1 MIIETIEEQY
11 SNTYLVGNEQDF
23 VIIDPS
29 VDVRN
34 ILYIIRKKFPKSK
47 LAAIILTHGHYDH
60 FVSIEEVQK
69 NYKVP
74 VYIGK
79 EDLSKLTNLNLSCG
93 FFFGL
98 TNLPK
103 VENVLLLPQELKLGS
118 LNFKII
124 NTPGHT
130 NGSVCIKLENHL
142 FTGDTLF
149 NDGVGRTDLPTGNV
163 VKLNESIKM
172 LMKLDDDLEI
182 YPGHGP
188 SSTIGYEKNYNYYY
202 RYIKNN
208 D

>member
-11 SNTYLVGNEQDF
+11 SNTYLVGNEKEF

-29 VDVRN
+29 VDIRN
-34 ILYIIRKKFPKSK
+34 ILYIIRKRFSRSK
-47 LAAIILTHGHYDH
+47 LLGIILTHGHYDH

-69 NYKVP
+69 NFDVP
-74 VYIGK
+74 VYISR
-79 EDLSKLTNLNLSCG
+79 EDLPKLTNLNLSCG
-93 FFFGL
+93 FFFGI
-98 TNLPK
+98 TSLPK
-103 VENVLLLPQELKLGS
+103 INNILILPQELKLGT
-118 LNFKII
+118 LEFKII

-130 NGSVCIKLENHL
+130 NGSVCLKIEDAL

-163 VKLNESIKM
+163 NKLNESLKL
-172 LMKLDDDLEI
+172 LMKLNDDLKV

-202 RYIKNN
+202 GYIK
-208 D
+208 

>member
-11 SNTYLVGNEQDF
+11 SNTYLVGNEKEF

-29 VDVRN
+29 VDIRN
-34 ILYIIRKKFPKSK
+34 ILYIIRKRFSKSK
-47 LAAIILTHGHYDH
+47 LLGIILTHGHYDH

-69 NYKVP
+69 NFNVP
-74 VYIGK
+74 VYISR
-79 EDLSKLTNLNLSCG
+79 EDLPKLTNLNLSCG
-93 FFFGL
+93 FFFGI
-98 TNLPK
+98 TSLPK
-103 VENVLLLPQELKLGS
+103 INNILILPQELKLGT
-118 LNFKII
+118 LEFKII

-130 NGSVCIKLENHL
+130 NGSVCLKIEDAL

-163 VKLNESIKM
+163 NKLNESLKL
-172 LMKLDDDLEI
+172 LMKLNDDLKV

-202 RYIKNN
+202 GYIK
-208 D
+208 

>member
-11 SNTYLVGNEQDF
+11 SNTYLVGNEQEF

-29 VDVRN
+29 VDIRN
-34 ILYIIRKKFPKSK
+34 ILYIIRKRFSKSK
-47 LAAIILTHGHYDH
+47 LLGIILTHGHYDH

-69 NYKVP
+69 NFNVP
-74 VYIGK
+74 VYISR
-79 EDLSKLTNLNLSCG
+79 EDLPKLTNLNLSCG
-93 FFFGL
+93 FFFGI
-98 TNLPK
+98 TSLPK
-103 VENVLLLPQELKLGS
+103 IDNILILPQELKLGT
-118 LNFKII
+118 LEFKII

-130 NGSVCIKLENHL
+130 NGSVCLKIEDAL

-163 VKLNESIKM
+163 NKLNESLKL
-172 LMKLDDDLEI
+172 LMKLNDDLKV

-202 RYIKNN
+202 GYIK
-208 D
+208 

>member
-11 SNTYLVGNEQDF
+11 SNTYLVGNEKEF

-29 VDVRN
+29 VDIRN
-34 ILYIIRKKFPKSK
+34 ILYIIRKRFSKSK
-47 LAAIILTHGHYDH
+47 LLGIILTHGHYDH

-69 NYKVP
+69 NFDVP
-74 VYIGK
+74 VYISR
-79 EDLSKLTNLNLSCG
+79 EDLPKLTNLNLSCG
-93 FFFGL
+93 FFFGI
-98 TNLPK
+98 TSLPK
-103 VENVLLLPQELKLGS
+103 INNILILPQELKLGT
-118 LNFKII
+118 LEFKII

-130 NGSVCIKLENHL
+130 NGSVCLKIEDAL

-163 VKLNESIKM
+163 NKLNESLKL
-172 LMKLDDDLEI
+172 LMKLNDDLKV

-202 RYIKNN
+202 GYIK
-208 D
+208 

>member
-11 SNTYLVGNEQDF
+11 SNTYLVGNEKEF

-29 VDVRN
+29 VDIRN
-34 ILYIIRKKFPKSK
+34 ILYIIRKRFSKSK
-47 LAAIILTHGHYDH
+47 LLGIILTHGHYDH

-69 NYKVP
+69 NFNVP
-74 VYIGK
+74 VYISR
-79 EDLSKLTNLNLSCG
+79 EDLPKLTNLNLSCG
-93 FFFGL
+93 FFFGI
-98 TNLPK
+98 TSLPK
-103 VENVLLLPQELKLGS
+103 IDNILILPQELKLGT
-118 LNFKII
+118 LEFKII

-130 NGSVCIKLENHL
+130 NGSVCLKIEDAL

-163 VKLNESIKM
+163 NKLNESLKL
-172 LMKLDDDLEI
+172 LMKLNDDLKV

-202 RYIKNN
+202 GYIK
-208 D
+208 

>member
-1 MIIETIEEQY
+1 MLIETIEEQY
-11 SNTYLVGNEQDF
+11 SNTYLVGNENEF

-29 VDVRN
+29 VDIRN
-34 ILYIIRKKFPKSK
+34 ILYIIRKSFSKSK
-47 LAAIILTHGHYDH
+47 LVGIVLTHGHYDH

-69 NYKVP
+69 QFSVP
-74 VYIGK
+74 VYISK
-79 EDLSKLTNLNLSCG
+79 EDLPKLTNLNLSCG

-98 TNLPK
+98 TSLPK
-103 VENVLLLPQELKLGS
+103 INNIIPLQQDLKLGN
-118 LNFKII
+118 LNFKVI

-130 NGSVCIKLENHL
+130 SGSVCLKIEDAL

-163 VKLNESIKM
+163 NKLNESLKL
-172 LMKLDDDLEI
+172 LMKMDESLKV

-202 RYIKNN
+202 NYIK
-208 D
+208 